1 MSLMSSVIANKWLPV
16 SGAHCQASSR
26 HRRRQQADFALP
38 PAQGTWECWCRGAAP
53 PPCKSPDNC
62 PAPDTFSNR
71 VQFRFAEKVTPE
83 LSLNRW
89 RDLKRCVQRLSEVST
104 DWRWVNKMWHFC
116 TMEYYSAIKR
126 NGVLIC
132 ATTWMNLEHDT
143 SWKKPDTKGH
153 IFHFYDTT
161 RIGKSEEQ
169 TSDCQGRGEC
179 ENDFWWVWDFFWDDE
194 NALKLDSGDGCT
206 VMQIHEKSLNYLN
219 TLKW

>member
-1 MSLMSSVIANKWLPV
+1 MEKLEPS
-16 SGAHCQASSR
+16 HYE
-26 HRRRQQADFALP
+26 
-38 PAQGTWECWCRGAAP
+38 WECKMGWLLW
-53 PPCKSPDNC
+53 K
-62 PAPDTFSNR
+62 T
-71 VQFRFAEKVTPE
+71 VWQV
-83 LSLNRW
+83 
-89 RDLKRCVQRLSEVST
+89 LKNVST
-104 DWRWVNKMWHFC
+104 WPSNFTPRCIYTGGLKTYVHTHTHKSVHSVHSNTIHNCWKYRTKGMFIYWWKEKQKMMIEH
-116 TMEYYSAIKR
+116 YSAIKR
-126 NGVLIC
+126 NEVLIC

-143 SWKKPDTKGH
+143 SWKKPDTIGH

-161 RIGKSEEQ
+161 RIGKSEKQ